1 MTVSYLDH
9 AATTPVRPEVVE
21 AMVEV
26 MSGPAGNP
34 SGSHAAARAAMRRL
48 DAARSAFAEVV
59 GAHPNEVV
67 FTGGGSEA
75 DNLAIRG
82 VLGRSAPDRP
92 AVCSALEH
100 HAVLEPVEV
109 SGGRTVAVTADG
121 RIDLADLERVLD
133 AVHPSVVSTMLVN
146 NETGLVQPLDEVA
159 QIVRDRHPDAVVH
172 TDAVQA
178 LRWLDV
184 ATRTAVADLVSY
196 AGHKFGGPAGVGALV
211 VRNGVELDPI
221 VRGGGQEQGR
231 RSGTQNVAGIVGMSV
246 AATLAA
252 AERDAIVARVSGL
265 RIRLVEG
272 LRSRLDGW
280 SETGSGER
288 VAGMAHLCID
298 GVTAEPLLL
307 LLEQG
312 GVLASAAS
320 SCSSG
325 AMHPSHVLA
334 AMGYDRTRASGSLR
348 LSIGPTTTEADIDR
362 AVQVVPDAVERIR
375 AAA

>member
-1 MTVSYLDH
+1 
-9 AATTPVRPEVVE
+9 
-21 AMVEV
+21 MVEV

-48 DAARSAFAEVV
+48 DEARSAFAAVV
-59 GAHPNEVV
+59 GAHPNEIV

-75 DNLAIRG
+75 DNLAVHG
-82 VLGRSAPDRP
+82 VLSGATGDRP
-92 AVCSALEH
+92 AVCSAIEH
-100 HAVLEPVEV
+100 HAVLEPVEAARGLV
-109 SGGRTVAVTADG
+109 VGATPSGQ
-121 RIDLADLERVLD
+121 IDLAGLQRLLD
-133 AVHPSVVSTMLVN
+133 SVTPSIVSVMLVN

-159 QIVRDRHPDAVVH
+159 AIVRAAAPEARVH

-184 ATRTAVADLVSY
+184 AERTAAADLVSY

-211 VRNGVELDPI
+211 VRDGVDVAPL

-252 AERDAIVARVSGL
+252 AERDRTVERVRALRDRLLAGL
-265 RIRLVEG
+265 RE
-272 LRSRLDGW
+272 RLDGW
-280 SETGSGER
+280 SETGDGER
-288 VAGMAHLCID
+288 IAGMAHLCID

-334 AMGYDRTRASGSLR
+334 AMGYDRVRAWGALR
-348 LSIGPTTTEADIDR
+348 LSIGPDTTSDDIDR
-362 AVQVVPDAVERIR
+362 ALEVVPDAVRRIR
-375 AAA
+375 AAT